1 MEFIKEIHEA
11 RMTRGDNNLR
21 LLTYNDC
28 KERAYLSI
36 LCLEVLRRF
45 PKYAPRAV
53 AYAQKTKDRNYE
65 YFRVHAT
72 DLYNFVYFLL
82 GDSEALSKLKD
93 PGAAMQMRKTTTFPQ
108 MAFNRYISKLASASA
123 PDSNDQQTLV
133 SIENALKI
141 TNSDYKSIRRAV
153 FSFDRLPKFD
163 QKKLVTRLLYAVRA
177 KLRSSDIISDLE
189 QLAADKNLEVP
200 TLQDPEPT
208 ISSPDIGA
216 LTGRDLAL
224 YRMLVGSG
232 QLGLF
237 KKFMDQAR
245 NGQAIPA
252 AAVQAYMPII
262 KLVDN
267 LVKAGPGYI
276 TLLRTLEKRAKR
288 DLK

>member
-11 RMTRGDNNLR
+11 RMTRGDSNLR
-21 LLTYNDC
+21 LLTYTDC
-28 KERAYLSI
+28 GERAYLSM

-53 AYAQKTKDRNYE
+53 AYAKKTKDRNYD
-65 YFRVHAT
+65 YFKVHAT

-108 MAFNRYISKLASASA
+108 MAFNRYIQKLASANA
-123 PDSNDQQTLV
+123 PDSNDQQVLV
-133 SIENALKI
+133 GIENALKI

-153 FSFDRLPKFD
+153 FSFDRLTTFD

-177 KLRSSDIISDLE
+177 KLRSADIISDLE
-189 QLAADKNLEVP
+189 QLAADRNLETTSLV
-200 TLQDPEPT
+200 DPEPT

-216 LTGRDLAL
+216 LSGRDLAV

-245 NGQAIPA
+245 TGQAIPA
-252 AAVQAYMPII
+252 AMVQAYMPII

-267 LVKAGPGYI
+267 LVKAGPGYVQM
-276 TLLRTLEKRAKR
+276 LRQLENRAKR

>member
-28 KERAYLSI
+28 KERAYLSM

-53 AYAQKTKDRNYE
+53 IYAQKTKDRNYE

-93 PGAAMQMRKTTTFPQ
+93 PGAALQMRKTTTFPQ
-108 MAFNRYISKLASASA
+108 MAFNRYIAKLASGSA
-123 PDSNDQQTLV
+123 PDANDQQTLV

-200 TLQDPEPT
+200 TIQDPEPT

>member
-11 RMTRGDNNLR
+11 RMTRGDSNLR
-21 LLTYNDC
+21 LLTYTDC
-28 KERAYLSI
+28 GERAYLSM

-53 AYAQKTKDRNYE
+53 AYAKKTKDRNYD
-65 YFRVHAT
+65 YFKVHAT

-82 GDSEALSKLKD
+82 RDEEAINKLKD
-93 PGAAMQMRKTTTFPQ
+93 PGAALRMRKATSFPQ
-108 MAFNRYISKLASASA
+108 IAFNRYIQKLASANA
-123 PDSNDQQTLV
+123 PDSNDQQVLV
-133 SIENALKI
+133 GIENALKI

-153 FSFDRLPKFD
+153 FSFDRLTTFD

-177 KLRSSDIISDLE
+177 KLRSADIISDLE
-189 QLAADKNLEVP
+189 QLAADRNLETTSLV
-200 TLQDPEPT
+200 DPEPT

-216 LTGRDLAL
+216 LSGRDLAV

-245 NGQAIPA
+245 TGQAIPA
-252 AAVQAYMPII
+252 AMVQAYMPII

-267 LVKAGPGYI
+267 LVKAGPGYVQM
-276 TLLRTLEKRAKR
+276 LRQLENRAKR

>member
-11 RMTRGDNNLR
+11 RMTRSDSNVR
-21 LLTYNDC
+21 VLTYSDC
-28 KERAYLSI
+28 GERAYLSL

-53 AYAQKTKDRNYE
+53 AYAKKTKDRNYD

-82 GDSEALSKLKD
+82 GDDEAINKLKD
-93 PGAAMQMRKTTTFPQ
+93 PGAASRMRKATSFPQ
-108 MAFNRYISKLASASA
+108 MAFNRYIQKLATASA
-123 PDSNDQQTLV
+123 PDMNDQQTLV
-133 SIENALKI
+133 TIENALKI

-189 QLAADKNLEVP
+189 ELAADKNLETTAVR
-200 TLQDPEPT
+200 DPEPT
-208 ISSPDIGA
+208 ISSPDVGA
-216 LTGRDLAL
+216 LTGRDLAI
-224 YRMLVGSG
+224 YRLLVGTG

-245 NGQAIPA
+245 SGQAIPA

-267 LVKAGPGYI
+267 LVKAGPGYVQM
-276 TLLRTLEKRAKR
+276 LRQLEKRAKR